1 MNQEELRKHCKRFF
15 WCHSI
20 ADAQDLLTIYCE
32 FLFNAVFNHHEEN
45 VSSRADQDA
54 RLIIQMML
62 TKALHLRNVLS
73 GITFTTKKGKK
84 LNRIVDPTIVA
95 SLIRNIYETSAMFN
109 LIYRNTTSIE
119 EKKILYLLWAH
130 AGLSFRQRFE
140 NVITSEE
147 NRKTA
152 EQEKIVMQKMVLD
165 IQETDLYKQLDSK
178 DQQKIKQK
186 INDRD
191 YLITFEEG
199 KVKFLSWRELVD
211 VMKIKNGKLNHAYGY
226 FSLYSHPSNV
236 SVFQFAE
243 MFKKG
248 EESYPN
254 IVIFNLQISFFMF
267 SIFIADY
274 INLFPKVIKTFE
286 ELDIVDQI
294 VINFHNNLA
303 RGHEFSINDKW
314 KLLG

>member
-1 MNQEELRKHCKRFF
+1 MTQDELRKQCKRFF

-32 FLFNAVFNHHEEN
+32 FLFNAVYNHHEEE
-45 VSSRADQDA
+45 VKSKADQDA

-62 TKALHLRNVLS
+62 TKALHLQSVLS
-73 GITFTTKKGKK
+73 GITFTSKKGKR
-84 LNRIVDPTIVA
+84 LNKIIDPTIVA
-95 SLIRNIYETSAMFN
+95 SLLRNIYETSAMFN
-109 LIYRNTTSIE
+109 LIYRNTADIQ

-140 NVITSEE
+140 NVITTEE
-147 NRKTA
+147 NKRIA
-152 EQEKIVMQKMVLD
+152 EQEKAAMAQMVLD
-165 IQETDLYKQLDSK
+165 IENTDLYKKLDPK
-178 DQQKIKQK
+178 DQQKIQTKLK
-186 INDRD
+186 ERD
-191 YLITFEEG
+191 YLMKFEDG

-211 VMKIKNGKLNHAYGY
+211 VMEIKNGKLDHAYGY

-243 MFKKG
+243 MFRKG
-248 EESYPN
+248 QESYPD

-274 INLFPKVIKTFE
+274 IYLFPEVLKTFE
-286 ELDIVDQI
+286 ELDLVDQI
-294 VINFHNNLA
+294 VIDFHNKLA
-303 RGHEFSINDKW
+303 RGHEFSINETW